1 MKDNIDQHNNSHW
14 VLVKGDQNIQYIVML
29 TQQTFPRKVDI
40 HTQKNES
47 NPCAS
52 YYKKIYPKMHQKAY
66 KS

>member
-40 HTQKNES
+40 HT
-47 NPCAS
+47 
-52 YYKKIYPKMHQKAY
+52 
-66 KS
+66 